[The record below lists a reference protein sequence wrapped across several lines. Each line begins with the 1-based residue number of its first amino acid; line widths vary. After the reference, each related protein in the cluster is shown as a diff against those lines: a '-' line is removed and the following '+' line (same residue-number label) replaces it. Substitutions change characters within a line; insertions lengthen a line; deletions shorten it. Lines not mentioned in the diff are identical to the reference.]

1 MEEEIRELKQ
11 EITILNKKVE
21 LLEKKENKR
30 KAYFYLK
37 LLLKII
43 LILGVAYG
51 IWQGY
56 EYVVREIPNIMEEK
70 IKEINPL
77 KRFT

>member
-1 MEEEIRELKQ
+1 MEEEIRDLRQ
-11 EITILNKKVE
+11 EISILSKKVE
-21 LLEKKENKR
+21 LLEKKENQR
-30 KAYFYLK
+30 RALFYLR
-37 LLLKII
+37 LLFKII

-51 IWQGY
+51 IWKGY
-56 EYVVREIPNIMEEK
+56 EYVVQEIPNIMEEK

>member
-1 MEEEIRELKQ
+1 MKDKTEKQ
-11 EITILNKKVE
+11 EI
-21 LLEKKENKR
+21 LEKKENQR
-30 KAYFYLK
+30 RVYFYLR
-37 LLLKII
+37 LLFKII

-51 IWQGY
+51 IWKGY
-56 EYVVREIPNIMEEK
+56 EYVVKEIPNIMEEK